1 MSELLAI
8 LTALRPRA
16 SDEITEKAVVARPQT
31 LATPSTNLTPR
42 ATRNLLQRTLACDI
56 GEIEYWTICGLTSA
70 CNSGD
75 RQLELSCDGC
85 GFPCSTTLKAG
96 TKERCCRRPTP
107 SPSMTPNT
115 KPTISPIS
123 SPPSLPSL
131 ERLSNCRLPPATLN
145 LTSVSAALQ
154 ALHAANLANR
164 SASVMVTLRRD
175 ETLTAMV
182 SLRSVDQLRIDGG
195 GHKLHLSDFGF
206 VVNGGQL
213 CLHDVELTG
222 GRNVPALV
230 VLDATA
236 NVNTSHTRI
245 SYCMTRLDLTEI
257 GTDAVSALDVCTG
270 VKSFVDAIPAA
281 LWLLRAPSCGRPFDS
296 AVTRASDLRQ
306 RRTRFFS
313 QTSPQV
319 CCLAC

>member
-1 MSELLAI
+1 
-8 LTALRPRA
+8 
-16 SDEITEKAVVARPQT
+16 
-31 LATPSTNLTPR
+31 
-42 ATRNLLQRTLACDI
+42 
-56 GEIEYWTICGLTSA
+56 
-70 CNSGD
+70 
-75 RQLELSCDGC
+75 
-85 GFPCSTTLKAG
+85 
-96 TKERCCRRPTP
+96 
-107 SPSMTPNT
+107 MTPNT
-115 KPTISPIS
+115 NPTISPIS

-154 ALHAANLANR
+154 ALHAAKLANR
-164 SASVMVTLRRD
+164 SASVMVTLRSD

-195 GHKLHLSDFGF
+195 GHKLYLSDFGF

-245 SYCMTRLDLTEI
+245 SYCTTRSDLTEI
-257 GTDAVSALDVCTG
+257 GTNTLSALDVCTG
-270 VKSFVDAIPAA
+270 VKSFVDVIPTVVM
-281 LWLLRAPSCGRPFDS
+281 S
-296 AVTRASDLRQ
+296 
-306 RRTRFFS
+306 
-313 QTSPQV
+313 
-319 CCLAC
+319 LACPNLPATVQQCCDPRKRPPTKANPILISNLATGMLPGLLSCLGHGPIPR